1 MIWAIVFP
9 KLIELLEWTA
19 AIYCVSIT
27 APLILGIYWSKATE
41 KGAIITMVF
50 TSITAIAWRFL
61 EIESIIG
68 AHFLIPALVF
78 SFLVMFILC
87 RCGRI

>member
-1 MIWAIVFP
+1 MVWAIVFP

-19 AIYCVSIT
+19 AIYCVSLT

-50 TSITAIAWRFL
+50 TGITAIVWRL
-61 EIESIIG
+61 SGMESLTG
-68 AHFLIPALVF
+68 VHFLIPALVL
-78 SFLVMFILC
+78 SFLIMLIIC
-87 RCGRI
+87 KS